1 MRKNVIIV
9 TAFLVNAMLP
19 ISSCQKDID
28 KPAVQAEESTSANN
42 SNAQKGKKKVFVSNL
57 DELYAAVNDPGNSGS
72 EVVLAAGTYV
82 LNSSYPNG
90 GRLELQT
97 DMSLRGQHGN
107 SDAVFID
114 QSSLPSTSLVLTVG
128 GRTGG
133 IRMGKGTNSLEWL
146 SLKGANVSANP
157 FSVINTDL
165 FSLETH
171 INISH
176 VKVDV
181 NGCVIGIN
189 LRNRLVEHSGRKI
202 YATLENNEVYNAINF
217 NGFGIAVQIANGAS
231 GSLIDV
237 TMKKNYVYGNKV
249 GLLAFC
255 SAQTATVV
263 NSKIEIRS
271 YSDKIEG
278 NGCGV
283 DFTTGVNQTT
293 TTVAN
298 YNTAILRMYGS
309 SISNNNP
316 SGTPQLVPV
325 NGAFPGAM
333 TLTAG
338 YNNVNN
344 IGGYDRASN
353 NTMIVECN
361 GCTFSNNGSTDIYA
375 YAAWC
380 LPACA
385 LAGSSNLAEVYLHGS
400 SANVTIEAAASIPA
414 EPAGTNVLNVYR

>member
-1 MRKNVIIV
+1 MKKRSFYLLLLCSMVM
-9 TAFLVNAMLP
+9 F
-19 ISSCQKDID
+19 ISSCQKGID
-28 KPAVQAEESTSANN
+28 KQIALPEESTSANN
-42 SNAQKGKKKVFVSNL
+42 PNAQKGKKKVFVSNL

-82 LNSSYPNG
+82 LNASYPNG

-107 SDAVFID
+107 ADAVFID
-114 QSSLPSTSLVLTVG
+114 QSSLPAASLVLAVG

-165 FSLETH
+165 FSLETW

-189 LRNRLVEHSGRKI
+189 LRNRLAEHTGRKI
-202 YATLENNEVYNAINF
+202 YATLEDNEVFGAVNF
-217 NGFGIAVQIANGAS
+217 NGLGIAAQIANGAS
-231 GSLIDV
+231 GSLIKV
-237 TMKKNYVYGNKV
+237 TMRKNYLHGNKI
-249 GLLAFC
+249 GLLTFC
-255 SAQTATVV
+255 SAQTATVI
-263 NSKIEIRS
+263 NSKIEITS
-271 YSDKIEG
+271 YADRIEG
-278 NGCGV
+278 NGCGI
-283 DFTTGVNQTT
+283 DFTSAVNQTT

-298 YNTAILRMYGS
+298 NNTAILKMFGS

-316 SGTPQLVPV
+316 PGEPQLAPV

-333 TLTAG
+333 SLTTA
-338 YNNVNN
+338 YSSVNN
-344 IGGYDRASN
+344 IGGYDKASN
-353 NTMIVECN
+353 NTMIVECT
-361 GCTFSNNGSTDIYA
+361 GCTISNNGPTDIFA

-380 LPACA
+380 LPACV
-385 LAGSSNLAEVYLHGS
+385 LAGSNNLLELYLNGA
-400 SANVTIEAAASIPA
+400 SANAILDAAASVPA
-414 EPAGTNVLNVYR
+414 EPAGTNVVNVYR

>member
-1 MRKNVIIV
+1 MKKSSLQLLLISGMLLFII
-9 TAFLVNAMLP
+9 
-19 ISSCQKDID
+19 SCKKTID
-28 KPAVQAEESTSANN
+28 QPFAPPEEPSKVSNN
-42 SNAQKGKKKVFVSNL
+42 SSSKENDKKVYVSSV
-57 DELYAAVNDPGNSGS
+57 DELYTAVNDPDNVSTD
-72 EVVLAAGTYV
+72 VILAPGTY
-82 LNSSYPNG
+82 LLTASYPNG

-97 DMSLRGQHGN
+97 DMTLRGQPGN

-114 QSSLPSTSLVLTVG
+114 QSSLPTASLVLAVG

-165 FSLETH
+165 LSTETW

-189 LRNRLVEHSGRKI
+189 LRNRLAEHSDRKI
-202 YATLENNEVYNAINF
+202 YATLEDNEVFGAVNF
-217 NGFGIAVQIANGAS
+217 NGLGVAAQIANGAS
-231 GSLIDV
+231 GSLINV
-237 TMKKNYVYGNKV
+237 TMRKNYIHGNKI
-249 GLLAFC
+249 GLLTFC
-255 SAQTATVV
+255 SAQTATVI
-263 NSKIEIRS
+263 NSRIEITS
-271 YSDKIEG
+271 YADRIEG
-278 NGCGV
+278 NGCGI
-283 DFTTGVNQTT
+283 DFTAAVNQTA

-298 YNTAILRMYGS
+298 NNTGILKMFGS
-309 SISNNNP
+309 NISDNNP
-316 SGTPQLVPV
+316 SGQPQLAPV

-338 YNNVNN
+338 YNSVNN
-344 IGGYDRASN
+344 IGGINRASN
-353 NTMIVECN
+353 NTMLVECI
-361 GCTFSNNGSTDIYA
+361 GCTISNNGPTDIYA

-380 LPACA
+380 QPACV
-385 LAGSSNLAEVYLHGS
+385 LAGSTNFAELYLNGV
-400 SANVTIEAAASIPA
+400 SANATVESAPSVPA

>member
-1 MRKNVIIV
+1 MKKKSLYLLLGSMIL
-9 TAFLVNAMLP
+9 F
-19 ISSCQKDID
+19 ISSCRKGID
-28 KPAVQAEESTSANN
+28 NPNALSEEHTSANN
-42 SNAQKGKKKVFVSNL
+42 LSTLKGKKKVLVSNL

-82 LNSSYPNG
+82 LNANYPNG

-114 QSSLPSTSLVLTVG
+114 QSTLPATSLVLAVG

-133 IRMGKGTNSLEWL
+133 IRIGKGTNSLEWL
-146 SLKGANVSANP
+146 SLRGAGVSANP

-165 FSLETH
+165 FSLETR

-189 LRNRLVEHSGRKI
+189 LRNRLAEHSGRKI
-202 YATLENNEVYNAINF
+202 YATLEGNEVYNAINF
-217 NGFGIAVQIANGAS
+217 NGLGIAVQIANGAS

-237 TMKKNYVYGNKV
+237 TMRNNYVHGNKI

-255 SAQTATVV
+255 SAQTATVI

-271 YSDKIEG
+271 YADNIEG
-278 NGCGV
+278 NGCGI
-283 DFTTGVNQTT
+283 DFTAGVNQTT

-298 YNTAILRMYGS
+298 YNTAILRMNGS
-309 SISNNNP
+309 SISYNNP
-316 SGTPQLVPV
+316 PGAPQLAPV

-361 GCTFSNNGSTDIYA
+361 GCTFSNNGPTDIYA
-375 YAAWC
+375 YSAWC
-380 LPACA
+380 LPACV
-385 LAGSSNLAEVYLHGS
+385 LAGSNNLAEVYLHGS
-400 SANVTIEAAASIPA
+400 NASVTIEAAASIPD